1 MNALPLMLGTLCVLA
16 LAYRYYSAFIAAK
29 VLALDDR
36 RQTPAHAT
44 PDGHNYVATNRWVL
58 FGHHFAAIT
67 GAGPLIGPVLALQ
80 FGFLPGFLWLLVGV
94 VVGGAV
100 HDFVILTAS
109 MRHGGRSLAEIA
121 RRELGPFAGMLT
133 AVTILFVVVIALAG
147 LGLVV
152 VNALRES
159 SWGVFTIG
167 LTIPIALGM
176 GLYMHTLRPGRVG
189 EATVIGVV
197 LLVGAVVAGGAV
209 PGSSLAPLFSLD
221 AGTLLVAVATYGFVA
236 SVLPVW
242 MLLCPR
248 DYLSAF
254 MKIST
259 IAMLIVGVLVV
270 NPELHMPLVTPFVGG
285 GGPIVRGTLFPFLFV
300 TIACGAI
307 SGFHAL
313 IGSGTT
319 PKMIDRESDARM
331 IGYGA
336 MLIESLVGIT
346 CLIAAAALF
355 PSDYFRMNVPAARL
369 SELPPELQHPVELPA
384 LAAAIGEELEG
395 RTGGAVTLA
404 VGMAQI
410 FSGIPGLKA
419 FLSYWYHFAVMFE
432 ALFILTTI
440 DTGTRVARFLVQE
453 FLGRFHPRFA
463 RTEWMPGT
471 ILSTAL
477 VVLAWAYFIHTGSIS
492 TIWPMFGTANQLLAV
507 LALAVGTTVL
517 IHWGRLRYVWV
528 TLVPL
533 VFVATTTLTAG
544 WQGITQIFLPLARTD
559 PVQGYVDAVLTML
572 VMIGTVVVIIDSAR
586 RWVAAVRDEGRQ
598 DVAAAPA
605 EDVPLQGP

>member
-36 RQTPAHAT
+36 RPTPAHVT

-67 GAGPLIGPVLALQ
+67 GAGPLVGPVLALQ
-80 FGFLPGFLWLLVGV
+80 FGFLPGFVWLLVGV

-159 SWGVFTIG
+159 AWGVFTIG

-176 GLYMHTLRPGRVG
+176 GLYMHTIRPGRVG

-197 LLVGAVVAGGAV
+197 LLLGAVVAGGAV
-209 PGSSLAPLFSLD
+209 PGSWLAPLLTLD
-221 AGTLLVAVATYGFVA
+221 AGTLLVAIAAYGFVA

-254 MKIST
+254 MKVAT
-259 IAMLIVGVLVV
+259 IAMLIMGVLIV
-270 NPELHMPLVTPFVGG
+270 NPTLHMPPVTPFVGG
-285 GGPIVRGTLFPFLFV
+285 GGPIVGGTLFPFLFV

-313 IGSGTT
+313 VGSGTT
-319 PKMIDRESDARM
+319 PKMIDRESNARM

-355 PSDYFRMNVPAARL
+355 PSDYFHMNVPAARL
-369 SELPPELQHPVELPA
+369 SALPPELQQPVELPA
-384 LAAAIGEELEG
+384 LSAAIGEELEG

-410 FSGIPGLKA
+410 FSGIPGLQA
-419 FLSYWYHFAVMFE
+419 LMSYWYHFAIMFE

-477 VVLAWAYFIHTGSIS
+477 VVSAWAYFIHTGSIS

-517 IHWGRLRYVWV
+517 LRWGRRRYAWV

-533 VFVATTTLTAG
+533 AFVATTTLTAG
-544 WQGITQIFLPLARTD
+544 WQGITQIFLPLARTN
-559 PVQGYVDAVLTML
+559 PVQGYVDAVLTAF
-572 VMIGTVVVIIDSAR
+572 VMVGTVVVIIDSAR
-586 RWVAAVRDEGRQ
+586 RWVGAVRDEAGQ
-598 DVAAAPA
+598 GVSAPA
-605 EDVPLQGP
+605 EDVSLHGP